1 MAFIVLDNSPELG
14 CIQWADLH
22 ISYKGTTYEV
32 ADGYTDNR
40 YVWWDYSDPYH
51 LQATNDLPALTDD
64 DVLVFFNKNGTHLTV
79 PNTTVVDGGLI
90 VSESILA
97 DALAANCVTS
107 VKILAGAISADKI
120 AAGAVGAEKIAAGA
134 VIAEKIA
141 AGAVLADKIGVD
153 ELSAITAN
161 LGTVTAGKIETEVLV
176 VDKTAFTMNSIL
188 DGFGNGSDGVFN
200 STGNVTLPIATA
212 DASSVIKQYTS
223 FTLNA
228 GHTLTVNKRC
238 RGLFIFCQG
247 NVTINGTI
255 DMNGKS
261 ACVLKENSLQRILQV
276 PVGVYVLEVPAGS
289 AGGGGGR
296 GGRGYGD
303 GGVQSTGGAGTPG
316 MWFGGG
322 AGGAGGGGGGG
333 ADNSNN
339 NGGNG
344 GNAGTSLIESAIGAG
359 GTGGDTDAENGGTGG
374 NLSGGGGAAGNWS
387 SYSGGGG
394 GGGGGFNPGGGG
406 LSSTGGQ
413 PGVAGTAGTPYG
425 GGLIVIISGG
435 SITIG
440 ATGVVSANGGGGGRG
455 GDGGRG
461 GEHGGGGGGGQGGGG
476 GGVAVFAYRGTF
488 SNSGSV
494 TVNGGMGGIK
504 GKGGAGND
512 GQGADGVAGTNGTVG
527 NIITAQV

>member
-255 DMNGKS
+255 DMNGRCGKVS
-261 ACVLKENSLQRILQV
+261 KTNSVQRLLQV
-276 PVGVYVLEVPAGS
+276 PVGVYVLDVP
-289 AGGGGGR
+289 
-296 GGRGYGD
+296 
-303 GGVQSTGGAGTPG
+303 
-316 MWFGGG
+316 FGG
-322 AGGAGGGGGGG
+322 
-333 ADNSNN
+333 

-344 GNAGTSLIESAIGAG
+344 GSGGAGGDSGGSYTGGPGGAG
-359 GTGGDTDAENGGTGG
+359 GTGAAGVWFGGGIAGPAGGGGSGAAYSVNGNTGGAAGGNNMDLAIGSGGSAGATGG
-374 NLSGGGGAAGNWS
+374 NFSGGGGASRAWYSGR
-387 SYSGGGG
+387 YSGGGG
-394 GGGGGFNPGGGG
+394 GGSGVNGGARGTSYGGCTAGDSGGG
-406 LSSTGGQ
+406 L
-413 PGVAGTAGTPYG
+413 G
-425 GGLIVIISGG
+425 GGLIVIVCKGNLAIG
-435 SITIG
+435 S
-440 ATGVVSANGGGGGRG
+440 TGIVRANGLPGGNGGNG
-455 GDGGRG
+455 GDAEGADSS
-461 GEHGGGGGGGQGGGG
+461 GGGGGGGQGGGG
-476 GGVAVFAYRGTF
+476 GGVIVLAHRGAYSNAGTIQ
-488 SNSGSV
+488 
-494 TVNGGMGGIK
+494 VNGGSYGAGGTYGA
-504 GKGGAGND
+504 GKGTGD
-512 GQGADGVAGTNGTVG
+512 PGVVGSNGTAGTAGTIVA
-527 NIITAQV
+527 AQL